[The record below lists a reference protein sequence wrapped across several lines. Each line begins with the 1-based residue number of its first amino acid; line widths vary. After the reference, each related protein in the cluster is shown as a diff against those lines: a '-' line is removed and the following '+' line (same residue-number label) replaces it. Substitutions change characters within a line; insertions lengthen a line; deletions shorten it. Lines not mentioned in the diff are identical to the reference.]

1 MASRKLFLN
10 LRVEN
15 LPASKAF
22 FSKLGFTFN
31 AQFTNDD
38 AACMVLSEEGYV
50 MLLTAPFWTRFT
62 KNEPCNTATHTEA
75 INALSCESRAEVD
88 KLLAIALE
96 SGGKPA
102 MPTQDHG
109 FMYSASFY
117 DVDGHHWEVFWMD
130 PTTVQP

>member
-1 MASRKLFLN
+1 MARKIFVN

-22 FSKLGFTFN
+22 FDKLGFTFN

-50 MLLTAPFWTRFT
+50 MLVTASFWTRFT
-62 KNEPCNTATHTEA
+62 NNAPCDTRTHTEA
-75 INALSCESRAEVD
+75 LIALSCESRAEVD
-88 KLLAIALE
+88 QLVALALE
-96 SGGKPA
+96 HGGRPA
-102 MPTQDHG
+102 MPKQDEG
-109 FMYSASFY
+109 FMYSGSFY

-130 PTTVQP
+130 PSTIQQ